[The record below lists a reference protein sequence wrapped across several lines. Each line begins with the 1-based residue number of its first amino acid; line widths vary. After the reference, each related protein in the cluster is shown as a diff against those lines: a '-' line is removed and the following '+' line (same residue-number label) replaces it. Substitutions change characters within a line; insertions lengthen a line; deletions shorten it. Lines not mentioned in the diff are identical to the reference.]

1 MSDDPQIS
9 PERLRREWEDKLL
22 HGRTAIFL
30 VLNGFAVQKPILPV
44 ASVIAVVD
52 CLWILASFQSWIL
65 IRALVV
71 KSPTDGAQ
79 SVVDDIL
86 GTRRIHRIFRPT
98 AIVALWIPTVTYAA
112 WLTFIGVEGASLSV
126 WIAVVVA
133 MALPFLVFW
142 GLRSGRGK
150 A

>member
-1 MSDDPQIS
+1 MSDDPQKS

-65 IRALVV
+65 IRALVM
-71 KSPTDGAQ
+71 KSPTDLAQ
-79 SVVDDIL
+79 SVVEDVL
-86 GTRRIHRIFRPT
+86 GTGRIHRIFRPT
-98 AIVALWIPTVTYAA
+98 AIVALWIPTVTYVA
-112 WLTFIGVEGASLSV
+112 WLTFIGVEGASCPVS
-126 WIAVVVA
+126 IAVVVA